1 MSESVQFVNAVY
13 TFSQYCSELEW
24 YARGEEVHAAIS
36 NEVEE
41 HFMSIP
47 EAELVYVIF
56 DGEFSYGSFWSV
68 TDDNGMTMYHT
79 CIGNANYECGT
90 IAEMC
95 EILYREHY
103 LVEDGGQPLDGMR
116 MTDVNRMR
124 QVAHRMLQTL
134 EQYIQENREDGED
147 SAAIEHEAQAEGVRD
162 LIKTIDGHI
171 YGNSDTRA
179 AGSITMQRVDDEIR
193 KVYKRKGW
201 L

>member
-1 MSESVQFVNAVY
+1 MSIDFDTKVY
-13 TFSQYCSELEW
+13 TFSQYCSNLEW
-24 YARGEEVHAAIS
+24 YARGEEVNQAIR

-41 HFMSIP
+41 WFMSIP

-56 DGEFSYGSFWSV
+56 DGEFSYGSFWAV
-68 TDDNGMTMYHT
+68 TDDNGMTMYQT
-79 CIGNANYECGT
+79 DISNSQYECGA

-103 LVEDGGQPLDGMR
+103 LVEDGGTPLDGMR
-116 MTDVNRMR
+116 MTEVNHMR
-124 QVAHRMLQTL
+124 RIIHRMLQVL
-134 EQYIQENREDGED
+134 EQYAQENREDGED
-147 SAAIEHEAQAEGVRD
+147 SEAIEHEAQAEGVRD

-171 YGNSDTRA
+171 YGNSETRA
-179 AGSITMQRVDDEIR
+179 EGSVTMQRVDDEIR